1 MIRLGDAGEGHTVRI
16 RNVQTDEKLTKRL
29 CDLGLY
35 SGMKIDVVK
44 NDRDGPVVLKVL
56 DSRFMLGRE
65 QANEILV
72 EEMK

>member
-1 MIRLGDAGEGHTVRI
+1 MIRLGDAGEGRSVRV
-16 RNVQTDEKLTKRL
+16 RNVQADEKLTKRL

-44 NDRDGPVVLKVL
+44 NDRDGPVVFKVL

-65 QANEILV
+65 QANEIFV
-72 EEMK
+72 EEIK